1 MPMIGLA
8 KAPCDEGVIR
18 AAAATSDCAERSKPW
33 VLAATILGSSLAFID
48 GSVVNVALPA
58 IQSSLGASIQE
69 VQWIVNAYLF
79 VLSALI
85 LIGGAAGDHFGRRRI
100 FIWGIAAFTTASVIC
115 GIAPS
120 AIVLIVARA
129 AQGLGAAFLVPSSL
143 AIISAAF
150 PGAERGTAI
159 GTWAGFSALTTA
171 LGPVLGGWLVDT
183 ASWRAIFFINVPFAL
198 ITLGVTFWHVP
209 ESRDA
214 KSGAAVDVKGALLAA
229 AGLGALTYGLTETSD
244 LGWAH
249 PAVLVSVLAGALLLG
264 AFLHYEARARAPM
277 MPLRLFRSRSFSGAN
292 AITLLLYA
300 ALSGALFFLPYNLIR
315 YQGYSVAQ
323 AGAAFLPFTL
333 VMGGLSRWS
342 GELVERFGARKPLI
356 VGPIIVAAGFALLA
370 VPGVGGS
377 YWVSFFPAL
386 VVLGL
391 GMAASVA
398 PLTTTVM
405 SAVEDRYAGAASG
418 INNAFAR
425 VASLIAVALFGAIAL
440 TVFDIDLSSRL
451 GDLLP
456 PVELKRL
463 FAAGMPKLGDATV
476 PVDIGTDTA
485 RALAQAQQAS
495 FVLSFRV
502 VMLTAAGLA
511 LAAAQCAWLTIDRHP
526 GAK

>member
-1 MPMIGLA
+1 
-8 KAPCDEGVIR
+8 
-18 AAAATSDCAERSKPW
+18 
-33 VLAATILGSSLAFID
+33 
-48 GSVVNVALPA
+48 
-58 IQSSLGASIQE
+58 
-69 VQWIVNAYLF
+69 
-79 VLSALI
+79 
-85 LIGGAAGDHFGRRRI
+85 
-100 FIWGIAAFTTASVIC
+100 
-115 GIAPS
+115 
-120 AIVLIVARA
+120 
-129 AQGLGAAFLVPSSL
+129 
-143 AIISAAF
+143 
-150 PGAERGTAI
+150 
-159 GTWAGFSALTTA
+159 
-171 LGPVLGGWLVDT
+171 
-183 ASWRAIFFINVPFAL
+183 
-198 ITLGVTFWHVP
+198 
-209 ESRDA
+209 
-214 KSGAAVDVKGALLAA
+214 
-229 AGLGALTYGLTETSD
+229 
-244 LGWAH
+244 
-249 PAVLVSVLAGALLLG
+249 
-264 AFLHYEARARAPM
+264 M
-277 MPLRLFRSRSFSGAN
+277 MPLSLFRSRSFTGAN

-370 VPGVGGS
+370 VPSVGGS

-386 VVLGL
+386 VMLGL

-425 VASLIAVALFGAIAL
+425 VAGMIAVALFGAIAL
-440 TVFDIDLSSRL
+440 TVFDVNLSSRL

-456 PVELKRL
+456 PVELRRL

-476 PVDIGTDTA
+476 PVDIGADTA
-485 RALAQAQQAS
+485 RVLEQARQGS

-502 VMLTAAGLA
+502 VMLAAAGLA
-511 LAAAQCAWLTIDRHP
+511 LAAAQCAWLTIDRRP